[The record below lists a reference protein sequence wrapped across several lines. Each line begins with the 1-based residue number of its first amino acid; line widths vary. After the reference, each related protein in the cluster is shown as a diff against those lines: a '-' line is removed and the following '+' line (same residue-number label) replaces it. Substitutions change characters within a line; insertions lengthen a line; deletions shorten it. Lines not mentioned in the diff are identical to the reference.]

1 MFQIL
6 QKILMRHQRMK
17 LTKIFSGFW
26 KLAWTRFNKSAMWF
40 QSFTDMENIN
50 CYQFSNINILYINN
64 AVCSAFFGHLILHF
78 ALPPRIYS
86 FGQNTT
92 YWWFEGVLV
101 FDSCFFCFVFCL
113 GIFGVCMCMYA
124 CGYVCIQW
132 RANWKTVLFI
142 LLLTP
147 VEIKQIFTFVTFYF
161 FLMMHRVSMM
171 QVSILDF
178 KSEEILPLEVWF

>member
-1 MFQIL
+1 
-6 QKILMRHQRMK
+6 
-17 LTKIFSGFW
+17 
-26 KLAWTRFNKSAMWF
+26 MWF

-86 FGQNTT
+86 FGQNTK
-92 YWWFEGVLV
+92 YWCSLRV
-101 FDSCFFCFVFCL
+101 FWCLILSFLFFCWS
-113 GIFGVCMCMYA
+113 IFGVCMCMYV

-142 LLLTP
+142 LLLPP

-161 FLMMHRVSMM
+161 FLIM
-171 QVSILDF
+171 QRINE
-178 KSEEILPLEVWF
+178 K

>member
-1 MFQIL
+1 MFQIS

-17 LTKIFSGFW
+17 LTKIFSGVW

-50 CYQFSNINILYINN
+50 CYQFSNINILYIDN

-86 FGQNTT
+86 FGQNTK
-92 YWWFEGVLV
+92 YWCSLRV
-101 FDSCFFCFVFCL
+101 FWCLILSFLFCFFVGVFL
-113 GIFGVCMCMYA
+113 VCMCMYA

-142 LLLTP
+142 LLLPP
-147 VEIKQIFTFVTFYF
+147 VENKTNLYICYF
-161 FLMMHRVSMM
+161 LFFSNNA
-171 QVSILDF
+171 QNQ
-178 KSEEILPLEVWF
+178 KSEYPGFQI

>member
-1 MFQIL
+1 MFQIS

-17 LTKIFSGFW
+17 LTKIFSDFW

-40 QSFTDMENIN
+40 QSFTDTENIN

-64 AVCSAFFGHLILHF
+64 AVYSAFFGHLILHF

-86 FGQNTT
+86 FGQNMKC
-92 YWWFEGVLV
+92 WCILRVLW
-101 FDSCFFCFVFCL
+101 FFCFLL
-113 GIFGVCMCMYA
+113 GYFRCMYVCMCV
-124 CGYVCIQW
+124 CGYVCIQL

-161 FLMMHRVSMM
+161 F
-171 QVSILDF
+171 
-178 KSEEILPLEVWF
+178 

>member
-1 MFQIL
+1 MFQIS

-17 LTKIFSGFW
+17 LIKIFSGFW

-40 QSFTDMENIN
+40 QSFTDTENIN

-86 FGQNTT
+86 FGQNTKCRCSLKVF
-92 YWWFEGVLV
+92 WFLESWFFVGVFL
-101 FDSCFFCFVFCL
+101 
-113 GIFGVCMCMYA
+113 VCMCMYV
-124 CGYVCIQW
+124 CGYVCIKW

-142 LLLTP
+142 LLTP

-161 FLMMHRVSMM
+161 F
-171 QVSILDF
+171 
-178 KSEEILPLEVWF
+178 